1 MKRIS
6 VVTLLMLLGLSFGAH
21 AQDKKPSS
29 SAPSF
34 VAPTATLS
42 KIYTKEELEKLG
54 KLELRNIYIECFVI
68 ASEIMPYLSLH
79 TKPGATLKEMGI
91 PETKENLDH
100 LQNAV
105 KAKKAYIDAVKKTL
119 DDVIPYSDTKNIIWG
134 ILFFQDIIK
143 KAQDGGE

>member
-6 VVTLLMLLGLSFGAH
+6 VVTLLMLIGLSFGAH
-21 AQDKKPSS
+21 AQDKKAPSS
-29 SAPSF
+29 GPTFVSAAA
-34 VAPTATLS
+34 VLS
-42 KIYTKEELEKLG
+42 KVYTKEELEKLG

-91 PETKENLDH
+91 PETKENMDH

-105 KAKKAYIDAVKKTL
+105 KSKKAYIDAVKKTL

-134 ILFFQDIIK
+134 ILFFQDMITR
-143 KAQDGGE
+143 AQEGGE